1 MTGDCMEKLCCKLAA
16 ESYASGVEAERENGE
31 LAVFKSLGQVE
42 DNE

>member
-1 MTGDCMEKLCCKLAA
+1 MTSDCMEKLCCKLAA

-31 LAVFKSLGQVE
+31 LVVFKSLGQVK